1 MIKFFKGNNKTE
13 RDKIIGIS
21 KFDFLIIFLN

>member
-1 MIKFFKGNNKTE
+1 MIKIFKADNKTE